1 MRRIVMQWLPI
12 LALLG
17 CAAIVVVQSR
27 TIRQL
32 RSDNAELRNH
42 VEAPLPA
49 LSEVPAQQARVDNEE
64 VMRLR
69 NEVRQLRE
77 QVKNDA
83 PPIFSNL
90 VPSYT
95 SFESKA
101 HELTYAAG
109 KGDLTALGKLEQLA
123 MAANERLRKGHN
135 PTEDARAFRGAFAEL
150 GRKAGTDETALQV
163 VFRSVRTKY
172 LEGYGIHAL
181 GFAAAA
187 GNERA
192 LDPLVDPERYA
203 LHQSSTVTA
212 LKPAADAGN
221 ARAIEALANVISQEN
236 GRSLWYMAAN
246 GLETAA
252 VNGNAVAIDSLARL
266 VMTDEKNARRAA
278 FLALER
284 AALKHPLA
292 LEALQRL
299 PRE

>member
-1 MRRIVMQWLPI
+1 MHWLPI
-12 LALLG
+12 LGLLG
-17 CAAIVVVQSR
+17 CAAIVLVQSR

-32 RSDNAELRNH
+32 RNDSAALRNQ
-42 VEAPLPA
+42 VEAPILALPEA
-49 LSEVPAQQARVDNEE
+49 PAQQARVDNEE

-69 NEVRQLRE
+69 NEVRQLRAKV
-77 QVKNDA
+77 QSDA

-90 VPSYT
+90 VPSYI

-101 HELTYAAG
+101 HELTYAAS
-109 KGDLTALGKLEQLA
+109 KGDLTALDKLGELVL
-123 MAANERLRKGHN
+123 AANERLRKGQN
-135 PTEDARAFRGAFAEL
+135 PTDDTRAFRDAFAEL
-150 GRKAGTDETALQV
+150 GRKAGTNETALQA

-203 LHQSSTVTA
+203 LQQSSTVSA
-212 LKPAADAGN
+212 LKPAAEAGN
-221 ARAIEALANVISQEN
+221 ARAIEALADVISQEN
-236 GRSLWYMAAN
+236 ARPLWYMAAT
-246 GLETAA
+246 GLEAA
-252 VNGNAVAIDSLARL
+252 AGNGSAVAINSLAQL

-284 AALKHPLA
+284 AALKQPLA

-299 PRE
+299 ARE